1 MKLLRYIIELFEPLL
16 CCLEE
21 IKDSRDEWTR
31 DSISDANSLYNSLS
45 RFPFIVSL
53 VITKDLLAFCK
64 GISVKL
70 QSRSIDIVKA
80 HNEVEEVLATLKETR
95 DDVDNFHDHMY
106 SEALQ
111 LAAKV
116 QCTESVPRTTSRQSH

>member
-1 MKLLRYIIELFEPLL
+1 MSGQEIRFLMPIL
-16 CCLEE
+16 CT
-21 IKDSRDEWTR
+21 I
-31 DSISDANSLYNSLS
+31 LS

-80 HNEVEEVLATLKETR
+80 HNEVEDVLATLKETR
-95 DDVDNFHDHMY
+95 DDVD
-106 SEALQ
+106 
-111 LAAKV
+111 
-116 QCTESVPRTTSRQSH
+116 QC

>member
-1 MKLLRYIIELFEPLL
+1 MHNEVATQRHEAFEIFIDLFEPIL

-21 IKDSRDEWTR
+21 IKDSRHEWTR
-31 DSISDANSLYNSLS
+31 DSISDAHSLYNSLS

-95 DDVDNFHDHMY
+95 DDVD
-106 SEALQ
+106 
-111 LAAKV
+111 
-116 QCTESVPRTTSRQSH
+116 QC